1 MGVKKVYLT
10 WDDINVLLDKLHEQ
24 VKDEVSMVTGLPRGG
39 TILAILYSHRFDV
52 EYFDGTSNHY
62 PHLMILDDIADTGQT
77 FKKVYDCCPV
87 PIYASIHYKKQSIFK
102 PNYYVEEVGPEWI
115 VYPWEKED
123 AKTIQDYLD
132 N

>member
-24 VKDEVSMVTGLPRGG
+24 VKDEVTMVTGLPRGG
-39 TILAILYSHRFDV
+39 TILAILYSHRFNVD
-52 EYFDGTSNHY
+52 YFNQTSNHY

-77 FKKVYDCCPV
+77 FKKVHECCPV
-87 PIYASIHYKKQSIFK
+87 PIYASLHYKKKSIFT
-102 PNYYVEEVGPEWI
+102 PDYYVEEVGPEWI
-115 VYPWEKED
+115 VYPWEKKD
-123 AKTIQDYLD
+123 AKTNQDYLE

>member
-24 VKDEVSMVTGLPRGG
+24 VKDEVTMVTGLPRGG
-39 TILAILYSHRFDV
+39 TILAVLYSHRFNVD
-52 EYFDGTSNHY
+52 YFDQTSNHY

-77 FKKVYDCCPV
+77 FKKVHECCPV
-87 PIYASIHYKKQSIFK
+87 PIYASLHYKKKSIFT
-102 PNYYVEEVGPEWI
+102 PDYYVEEVGPEWI

>member
-24 VKDEVSMVTGLPRGG
+24 VKDEVTMVTGLPRGG
-39 TILAILYSHRFDV
+39 TILAILYSHRFNVD
-52 EYFDGTSNHY
+52 YFNQTSNHY

-77 FKKVYDCCPV
+77 FKKVHECCPV
-87 PIYASIHYKKQSIFK
+87 PIYASLHYKKKSIFT
-102 PNYYVEEVGPEWI
+102 PDYYVEEVGPEWI
-115 VYPWEKED
+115 VYPWEKKD
-123 AKTIQDYLD
+123 AKTIQDYLE